1 MHLYMKKIKFN
12 SIIKFVLSIKLVL
25 FSFLMNAQDG
35 QLSVVANP
43 KGCPS
48 EIKFNDLKSILMGDK
63 QRWQD
68 GTKLVIALMKTNTEV
83 GANTSKKIYGMT
95 GDELNKYWLALVFQ
109 GKAKAPQFFNSLN
122 DLEAFINQT
131 PGAIGIVESAE
142 SIPNRTVLV
151 DGRKKF

>member
-1 MHLYMKKIKFN
+1 MKKIKFN

-68 GTKLVIALMKTNTEV
+68 
-83 GANTSKKIYGMT
+83 GMT